1 MSARVEVRQMTSGDI
16 AAGMRLKDLEGWN
29 QTESDWQRFLQFEPG
44 GCFVADHGGNVCG
57 TVTALSYGT
66 HLGWVGMVL
75 VDPDYRHQ
83 GIGTMLLDQ
92 ALAYLD
98 RQGIETVKL
107 DATPKGRSLYL
118 TRGFAEEYEIER
130 WEGTATP
137 QKETGMRQIT
147 PDDIRRV
154 CACDAVLFGG
164 DRARLLTALWQEA
177 PDYTAVAYSGSE
189 VAGYFFGRTGRRARY
204 LGPWV
209 AGGNRELEQ
218 QLLVEFLNRSGGER
232 VFVDIC
238 LAHPDARSIV
248 EAVKFSPQRKLT
260 RMYRGPNRHPGKPSM
275 ICAIAGP
282 EFG

>member
-1 MSARVEVRQMTSGDI
+1 
-16 AAGMRLKDLEGWN
+16 
-29 QTESDWQRFLQFEPG
+29 
-44 GCFVADHGGNVCG
+44 
-57 TVTALSYGT
+57 
-66 HLGWVGMVL
+66 
-75 VDPDYRHQ
+75 
-83 GIGTMLLDQ
+83 MLLDQ

-137 QKETGMRQIT
+137 QKETGMRQIR

-189 VAGYFFGRTGRRARY
+189 VSGYFFGRTGRRARY

-260 RMYRGPNRHPGKPSM
+260 RMYRGPNRHPGRPSM